1 MSQRNRSWGTNHSLR
16 SLGGLALGQNH
27 SIQVVEIAGR
37 IYVVGVGDSI
47 TLVDKI
53 EDPEQVKSVIA
64 ALERQ
69 LEAGWSNN
77 VVNHLLN
84 KLKNR
89 SERTNSEEPANEQ
102 WNSATSFQ
110 DLLQDK
116 LNKQSDRKQQLESLL
131 NNSKTN
137 ERLMDDEK

>member
-1 MSQRNRSWGTNHSLR
+1 M
-16 SLGGLALGQNH
+16 
-27 SIQVVEIAGR
+27 
-37 IYVVGVGDSI
+37 D
-47 TLVDKI
+47 
-53 EDPEQVKSVIA
+53 
-64 ALERQ
+64 
-69 LEAGWSNN
+69 
-77 VVNHLLN
+77 

-89 SERTNSEEPANEQ
+89 SQKTNSEPANEQ